1 MKQYEEPQMTI
12 IALNGNDIVRT
23 SVTTNLNGE
32 GDASTGGDSLDF
44 GNLTGTSLN

>member
-23 SVTTNLNGE
+23 SETNLNGGADANTSE
-32 GDASTGGDSLDF
+32 GSLDF
-44 GNLTGTSLN
+44 GNLTSTGLN

>member
-23 SVTTNLNGE
+23 SEGNLTGDA
-32 GDASTGGDSLDF
+32 DASTGEGSLDF

>member
-23 SVTTNLNGE
+23 SVTTNLNG
-32 GDASTGGDSLDF
+32 DADADTGAGSLDF
-44 GNLTGTSLN
+44 GDLTGTSLN

>member
-23 SVTTNLNGE
+23 S
-32 GDASTGGDSLDF
+32 A
-44 GNLTGTSLN
+44 GNLTGDADAGTGEGGLDLGDLTGTGLN